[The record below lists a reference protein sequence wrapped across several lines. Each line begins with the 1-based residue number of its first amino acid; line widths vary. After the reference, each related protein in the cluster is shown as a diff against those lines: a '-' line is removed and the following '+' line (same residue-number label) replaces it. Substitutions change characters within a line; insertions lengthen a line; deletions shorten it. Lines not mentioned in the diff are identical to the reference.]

1 MKRAPAFRKSGG
13 FTLLEVLLAVIL
25 LGLLIAGAY
34 SGIHASANAM
44 RAGEAAIDRTDRLRT
59 AQEFLRRQIS
69 HILPLQFARD
79 DSTGVIHVFD
89 GNARTLRFVA
99 PMPGYLSRGG
109 PYVQTLEL
117 APGKDGL
124 QLRFS
129 DVMLNGY
136 DPTKTRDDPANTVVL
151 LDHIADGRFEYRA
164 LDADGNLTD
173 WSSDWRDPEV
183 TPLMVR
189 IDLTMQ
195 SGTQMP
201 WPTLDVPLMLNAG
214 AMRPRG
220 PMLVPAARGA
230 Q

>member
-1 MKRAPAFRKSGG
+1 MMRIPRHDAG

-34 SGIHASANAM
+34 SGIRASANAM

-59 AQEFLRRQIS
+59 AQEFLRRQLS
-69 HILPLQFARD
+69 HILPLQYARD
-79 DSTGVIHVFD
+79 DSTGVVHVFD

-117 APGKDGL
+117 APAGNGL
-124 QLRFS
+124 QLQFT

-136 DPTKTRDDPANTVVL
+136 DAQKSRNEPGADAVVL
-151 LDHIADGRFEYRA
+151 LDRIASGRFEYRT
-164 LDADGNLTD
+164 LDVDGNLTD
-173 WSSDWRDPEV
+173 WSSDWSDPEV
-183 TPLMVR
+183 TPLMIR

-195 SGTQMP
+195 PGVQVP
-201 WPTLDVPLMLNAG
+201 WPTLDVALMLNAG
-214 AMRPRG
+214 AIRPHLG
-220 PMLVPAARGA
+220 PALIRAGGT

>member
-1 MKRAPAFRKSGG
+1 MNRAAQG
-13 FTLLEVLLAVIL
+13 FTLLEVLLAIIL

-34 SGIHASANAM
+34 GGIHASAIAM

-59 AQEFLRRQIS
+59 AQEFLRRQLS
-69 HILPLQFARD
+69 HIMPLQFARD
-79 DSTGVIHVFD
+79 DSTGAIHVFD

-117 APGKDGL
+117 APGKGGL
-124 QLRFS
+124 QLQFR

-136 DPTKTRDDPANTVVL
+136 DAARSRNDSANTVVL
-151 LDHIADGRFEYRA
+151 LDRIADGRFEYRS

-173 WSSDWRDPEV
+173 WSSDWQDPEI
-183 TPLMVR
+183 TPLMIR
-189 IDLTMQ
+189 IELTMQ
-195 SGTQMP
+195 PGVQMP
-201 WPTLDVPLMLNAG
+201 WPTLDVPLLLNAG
-214 AMRPRG
+214 AIRPRG
-220 PMLVPAARGA
+220 PMLIRAGGA

>member
-1 MKRAPAFRKSGG
+1 MMRTSMPARG

-34 SGIHASANAM
+34 SGIRASAHAM
-44 RAGEAAIDRTDRLRT
+44 RAGEASIERTDRLRT

-69 HILPLQFARD
+69 HIMPLQFARD
-79 DSTGVIHVFD
+79 ESTGAIHVFD
-89 GNARTLRFVA
+89 GNARMLRFVA
-99 PMPGYLSRGG
+99 PMPGYLSHGG

-136 DPTKTRDDPANTVVL
+136 DPDKSASDPANTVVL
-151 LDHIADGRFEYRA
+151 LDHIADGRFEYRS
-164 LDADGNLTD
+164 LDVDGNLTD
-173 WSSDWRDPEV
+173 WSSDWRDPEI

-189 IDLTMQ
+189 VDLTMQ
-195 SGTQMP
+195 PGVQAP

-214 AMRPRG
+214 AIRPRG
-220 PMLVPAARGA
+220 PMLVPARAA

>member
-1 MKRAPAFRKSGG
+1 MPASFQSGG

-34 SGIHASANAM
+34 SGIRASAHAM
-44 RAGEAAIDRTDRLRT
+44 RAGEASIDRTDRLRT

-69 HILPLQFARD
+69 HIMPLQFARD
-79 DSTGVIHVFD
+79 ESTGAIHVFD
-89 GNARTLRFVA
+89 GNARTLHFVA

-136 DPTKTRDDPANTVVL
+136 DPDKSANDSAANSVVL
-151 LDHIADGRFEYRA
+151 LDRIADGRFEYRT

-173 WSSDWRDPEV
+173 WSSDWRDPEI

-195 SGTQMP
+195 PGVQAP

-214 AMRPRG
+214 AIRPRG
-220 PMLVPAARGA
+220 PMLVPARGA

>member
-1 MKRAPAFRKSGG
+1 MKRMPATFKNGG

-34 SGIHASANAM
+34 SGIRASAHAM

-79 DSTGVIHVFD
+79 DSTGAIHVFD

-136 DPTKTRDDPANTVVL
+136 DPSKKSGDDPANAVVL

-164 LDADGNLTD
+164 LDPDGNLTD
-173 WSSDWRDPEV
+173 WSSDWQDPGI

-189 IDLTMQ
+189 VDLTMQ
-195 SGTQMP
+195 SGAQIP

-214 AMRPRG
+214 AIRPRG
-220 PMLVPAARGA
+220 PMLVPARGG

>member
-1 MKRAPAFRKSGG
+1 MKMRKSTQG
-13 FTLLEVLLAVIL
+13 FSLLEVILAIVLLAL
-25 LGLLIAGAY
+25 LLAGTL
-34 SGIHASANAM
+34 SGITAARRSIQS
-44 RAGEAAIDRTDRLRT
+44 GEALIDRVGRIRT

-69 HILPLQFARD
+69 HIMPLQFARD
-79 DSTGVIHVFD
+79 ESSGAIHVFD

-136 DPTKTRDDPANTVVL
+136 DPDKSVNDPANTVVL
-151 LDHIADGRFEYRA
+151 LDRIADGRFEYRS
-164 LDADGNLTD
+164 LDVDGNLTD
-173 WSSDWRDPEV
+173 WSSDWRDPEI

-195 SGTQMP
+195 PGVQAP

-214 AMRPRG
+214 AIRPRG
-220 PMLVPAARGA
+220 PMLIHAGGA